1 MSAIISAVL
10 KGTIGLIVKKGRD
23 VAAEKLKDGD
33 VTDQKLR
40 GLIVS
45 ELNDIKG
52 KLDALS

>member
-40 GLIVS
+40 GLIVRHGS
-45 ELNDIKG
+45 HYGQPFEM
-52 KLDALS
+52 S

>member
-10 KGTIGLIVKKGRD
+10 KGTIGLIVKTGRD